1 MLELFGW
8 DVGMSAIAAFLLV
21 AGALLIGAVPLFIG
35 EVRSGY
41 GLLATA
47 AATLVGGWLGSE
59 AVGGM
64 STIGPAFEG
73 LYLLTAVL
81 GSMVLG
87 ALTDMA
93 VRYLSGGSYTSHPRL
108 LT

>member
-21 AGALLIGAVPLFIG
+21 AGALFIGTVPLFIG

-47 AATLVGGWLGSE
+47 AAVLVGGWLGSE
-59 AVGGM
+59 AFGGM

-81 GSMVLG
+81 GSVVLG
-87 ALTDMA
+87 ALTDRA
-93 VRYLSGGSYTSHPRL
+93 VRYLSGGSYTREPRPI
-108 LT
+108 